1 MATVQI
7 INDGPRNLV
16 IKVDGIG
23 AETNTKIVDVTTLNP
38 PCTTLSLASIVYSL
52 APAAAM
58 QLLWEATA
66 DVVAWNLFGSGG
78 VVAPFMLTSGIPNN
92 AGAGV
97 TGNVLL
103 SGGAAST
110 NYSIYLEFLKN
121 GVEPR

>member
-16 IKVDGIG
+16 IKVDGTG
-23 AETNTKIVDVTTLNP
+23 AETNTKIVDVTTLTP

-52 APAAAM
+52 APSASM

-92 AGAGV
+92 AGAGI

-103 SGGAAST
+103 TGGAAST

-121 GVEPR
+121 GVESR

>member
-16 IKVDGIG
+16 IKVDGTG

-92 AGAGV
+92 AGAGI

-103 SGGAAST
+103 TGGAAST

>member
-7 INDGPRNLV
+7 INDGPRNFV
-16 IKVDGIG
+16 IKVDGTG

>member
-16 IKVDGIG
+16 IKVDGTG

>member
-16 IKVDGIG
+16 IKVDGTG
-23 AETNTKIVDVTTLNP
+23 AETNTKIVDVTTLTP

-52 APAAAM
+52 APSASM

-78 VVAPFMLTSGIPNN
+78 VVVPFMLTSGIPNN
-92 AGAGV
+92 AGAGI

-103 SGGAAST
+103 TGGAAST

-121 GVEPR
+121 GVESR

>member
-16 IKVDGIG
+16 IKVDGTG
-23 AETNTKIVDVTTLNP
+23 AETNTKIVDVTTLSP

-52 APAAAM
+52 APAAVM

>member
-1 MATVQI
+1 MATIQI

-16 IKVDGIG
+16 IKVDGTG

>member
-16 IKVDGIG
+16 IKVDGTG

-38 PCTTLSLASIVYSL
+38 PCTTMSLASIVYSL

>member
-16 IKVDGIG
+16 IKVDGTG
-23 AETNTKIVDVTTLNP
+23 AETNTKIVDVTTLTP